1 MEIKYLELKKVSDR
15 HIEELTDAVER
26 VVRSG
31 HYLQGSETQA
41 FEAEFARYVGV
52 AHCLG
57 TSNGLD
63 ALTLILMAYKHLLHW
78 QDGDEVIVSAHTF
91 IATIEAVSRARLTPV
106 LCDVTMD
113 DYLMDTT
120 LLPQLLSPRTRAIMP
135 VHLYGKVCLMER
147 IVAWA
152 HGHGLKVIEDAAQA
166 HGACGADGRKAGSLG
181 DAAAFSFYPAKN
193 IGAFADAGAVVTDDG
208 ELIDTVRRMANYGM
222 KRKYEH
228 EMKGLNCRMDEISSA
243 VLRVK
248 LRYLDSDNTRRRH
261 VARLY
266 RENIHN
272 DALLL
277 PYGGDGGGGCA
288 DSVYHVY
295 PLLCRNRE
303 ALRRYLQEKGIGT
316 NCHYPC
322 PPHRQKAYAEL
333 AGLSLPVTERICREE
348 LSIPLNQT
356 LTEPEIEYIISQLNL
371 FKC

>member
-1 MEIKYLELKKVSDR
+1 MEIRYLDLQKVTDQ
-15 HIEELTDAVER
+15 HPDELTGAVDR

-31 HYLQGSETQA
+31 HYLQGPETQA
-41 FEAEFARYVGV
+41 FETEFARYVGV

-63 ALTLILMAYKHLLHW
+63 ALTLILLAYKRLLHW
-78 QDGDEVIVSAHTF
+78 DDGDEVIVSAHTF

-106 LCDVTMD
+106 LCDATMD
-113 DYLMDTT
+113 NYLMDPG
-120 LLPQLLSPRTRAIMP
+120 LLPQLLSPRTRAVMP
-135 VHLYGKVCLMER
+135 VHLYGKVCPMEP

-152 HGHGLKVIEDAAQA
+152 RRHHLKVIEDAAQA
-166 HGACGADGRKAGSLG
+166 HGACDAEGHRAGSLG

-208 ELIDTVRRMANYGM
+208 ELIETVRRMANYGM
-222 KRKYEH
+222 VRKYVH
-228 EMKGLNCRMDEISSA
+228 EMKGLNCRMDEISAA

-248 LRYLDSDNTRRRH
+248 LRYLDADNARRRE
-261 VARLY
+261 VARFY
-266 RENIHN
+266 RDHIRNG
-272 DALLL
+272 ALIL
-277 PYGGDGGGGCA
+277 PYGNDGDGSA
-288 DSVYHVY
+288 ESVYHVY
-295 PLLCRNRE
+295 PVLCRDRE
-303 ALRRYLQEKGIGT
+303 ALRRFLKEKGIET

-333 AGLSLPVTERICREE
+333 SGLCLPVTERICREE

-356 LTEPEIEYIISQLNL
+356 LTQTEIEYIVSQLNL